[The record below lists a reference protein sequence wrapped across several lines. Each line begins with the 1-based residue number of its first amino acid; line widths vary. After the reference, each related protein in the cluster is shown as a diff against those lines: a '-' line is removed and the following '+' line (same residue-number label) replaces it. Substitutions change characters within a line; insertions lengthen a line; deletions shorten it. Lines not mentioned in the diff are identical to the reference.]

1 MNFSLV
7 IEPRALLEIQQAIN
21 YYDKQQEGLGERFLN
36 AIEFHFNVLTDKPKF
51 QIRYSNIRCLRVK
64 KYPYLI
70 HFSIEDKTVYIHAV
84 LHTSLNPGKH
94 WLQDKK

>member
-7 IEPRALLEIQQAIN
+7 IEPRALLEIQQAID
-21 YYDKQQEGLGERFLN
+21 YYDEQQEGLGERFLN
-36 AIEFHFNVLTDKPKF
+36 AIEFQFNVLTDKPKF